1 MSKLVCCIASLGLLG
16 CGALVDLAGIET
28 TSAHCD
34 FRQSGPNG
42 REERCQERVQVIKEG
57 AESFKSFCAALG
69 AVAGDG
75 PCPREGV
82 VGGCF
87 IGEQGDGSD
96 VNDWYY
102 APMNRE
108 EAQRECSSREPFL
121 EP

>member
-1 MSKLVCCIASLGLLG
+1 MNKLVWCVASLGLLG
-16 CGALVDLAGIET
+16 CGALVDLTGIET
-28 TSAHCD
+28 SSAHCD

-42 REERCQERVQVIKEG
+42 REDRCQERVEVIKGGIEP
-57 AESFKSFCAALG
+57 FKGLCTSIG

-102 APMNRE
+102 APMTRE
-108 EAQRECSSREPFL
+108 DVRGKCTSREPFL